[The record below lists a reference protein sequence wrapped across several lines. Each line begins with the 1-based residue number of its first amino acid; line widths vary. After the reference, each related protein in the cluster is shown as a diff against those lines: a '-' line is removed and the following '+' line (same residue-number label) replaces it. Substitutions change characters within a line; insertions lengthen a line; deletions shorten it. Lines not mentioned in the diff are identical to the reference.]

1 MEQQINMDVVKT
13 NKKLSKPLSKG
24 FTIVELIIVIVIVG
38 ILTTIATPL
47 MNDWAKETRV
57 KTSADDFVAFL
68 EQARNASYKTSS
80 PVIVQAINNNWNA
93 GFEACVNN
101 CNNDAN
107 IVATTRLRDT
117 TVRSNL
123 GANAFNFRINPNG
136 FTQMPAAGVPNIFFA
151 FCTFEGN
158 NIHRRVVALGPMGS
172 TTVTAFN
179 VTQGNECNLNMNNG
193 GGN

>member
-1 MEQQINMDVVKT
+1 MDQQIDMDVVKT

-24 FTIVELIIVIVIVG
+24 FTIVELIIVIVIIG

-47 MNDWAKETRV
+47 MNDWAKESRV

-68 EQARNASYKTSS
+68 EQARNVSYQTSS
-80 PVIVQAINNNWNA
+80 PVIVQAVNNNWSD
-93 GFEACVNN
+93 GFDACVNS
-101 CNNDAN
+101 CADIAN

-117 TVRSNL
+117 TVISNL
-123 GANAFNFRINPNG
+123 GDNAFNFRINPNG
-136 FTQMPAAGVPNIFFA
+136 FITMPAAGVPNIFFA

-172 TTVTAFN
+172 MTVTAFN

>member
-80 PVIVQAINNNWNA
+80 PVIVQAINNDWNA

-101 CNNDAN
+101 CDDVAN
-107 IVATTRLRDT
+107 IVATSRFKDT
-117 TVRSNL
+117 TVVTNL
-123 GANAFNFRINPNG
+123 AVANFQFRPNG
-136 FTQMPAAGVPNIFFA
+136 FTQMPGILQNLIFA
-151 FCTFEGN
+151 LCTFEGN
-158 NIHRRVVALGPMGS
+158 QVHQRQIVLSRLGA
-172 TTVTAFN
+172 TTVDVFSVAPGN
-179 VTQGNECNLNMNNG
+179 VCNIRNNVNNG

>member
-80 PVIVQAINNNWNA
+80 PVIVQAIDGSWSN
-93 GFEACVNN
+93 GFVACVGTCQNID
-101 CNNDAN
+101 NDTTS

-117 TVRSNL
+117 TVNTNL
-123 GANAFNFRINPNG
+123 GDQPFQFRPDG
-136 FTQMPAAGVPNIFFA
+136 FTQMPGNLDGIIFA
-151 FCTFEGN
+151 LCSFEGN
-158 NIHRRVVALGPMGS
+158 RVHRREVMLSRMSATSVNVLPVVE
-172 TTVTAFN
+172 
-179 VTQGNECNLNMNNG
+179 GNACNINNG

>member
-1 MEQQINMDVVKT
+1 
-13 NKKLSKPLSKG
+13 
-24 FTIVELIIVIVIVG
+24 
-38 ILTTIATPL
+38 
-47 MNDWAKETRV
+47 MNDWAKESRV

-68 EQARNASYKTSS
+68 EQARNVSYQTSS
-80 PVIVQAINNNWNA
+80 PVIVQAVNNNWSD
-93 GFEACVNN
+93 GFDACVNS
-101 CNNDAN
+101 CADIAN

-117 TVRSNL
+117 TVISNL
-123 GANAFNFRINPNG
+123 GANAFDFRINPNG
-136 FTQMPAAGVPNIFFA
+136 FTDMPAAGVPNIFFA

-172 TTVTAFN
+172 MTVTAFN